1 MNHVPAFSF
10 TYARSSVGLSCAT
23 PLPYADGQIIWLVG
37 ASGSGK
43 STFLNLLKGF
53 YPEFL
58 AGELTGELPAVFNQ
72 AMYLS
77 QNPLSQ
83 IVHERVGEEFFL
95 TMENADA
102 SVAHMHAQRFWLS
115 RFGLNEREF
124 DKTAT
129 LSHGL
134 SQRLLLASLLSS
146 QPEWLLFDEPTAFLN
161 PAMRDGLYDT
171 LRELKGEVG
180 MVIID
185 HHDHM
190 ASLADI
196 CWHVDAAGQITAISV
211 DEWLRRQA
219 ASVAFERAHPRSLA
233 LPNLSEKIQL
243 NAQNLTIGYAKNAL
257 FTANFTLSSGECAVL
272 TGRNGAGKST
282 LFNTLAAVQKP
293 ISGGFTLR
301 VNDAVIKKPRTQ
313 MAYVFQHPDSHFY
326 FDSIADELT
335 QLNVEDIESSLQKIN
350 LENTAE
356 RSPHQLSEG
365 QKRRLTLLYP
375 QLQSRPLILLDEPT
389 FGQDAVNVERV
400 ITLIQSLKAAG
411 HALIVISHDPAL
423 TAAVATQHWHIE
435 HGSFTVSPV

>member
-1 MNHVPAFSF
+1 MSQVPAFSF
-10 TYARSSVGLSCAT
+10 TYARSSAGLSCAA

-43 STFLNLLKGF
+43 STCLNLLKGF

-58 AGELTGELPAVFNQ
+58 AGELTGESPAVFNQ

-102 SVAHMHAQRFWLS
+102 SVAHMHAQRLWLT

-124 DKTAT
+124 DNTAT

-134 SQRLLLASLLSS
+134 SQRLLLASLLAA
-146 QPEWLLFDEPTAFLN
+146 QPDWLLFDEPTAFLN
-161 PAMRDGLYDT
+161 PAMRDGFYAT

-196 CWHVDAAGQITAISV
+196 CWHVDATGQITAISV
-211 DEWLRRQA
+211 DEWLHRQA
-219 ASVAFERAHPRSLA
+219 TAVSHERAHAPLLA
-233 LPNLSEKIQL
+233 LPDLSETMQL
-243 NAQNLTIGYAKNAL
+243 TAEHLTIGHAKNAL
-257 FTANFTLSSGECAVL
+257 FTAHFSLRSGECAVL
-272 TGRNGAGKST
+272 TGENGAGKST
-282 LFNTLAAVQKP
+282 LFNTLAGVQKP
-293 ISGGFTLR
+293 LSGQFSLDINGH
-301 VNDAVIKKPRTQ
+301 AVKKPRTH

-326 FDSIADELT
+326 FDSIAEELA
-335 QLNVEDIESSLQKIN
+335 QLNVVDIEHSLQKID
-350 LENTAE
+350 LHGSAE

-400 ITLIQSLKAAG
+400 IALIQSLKAAG
-411 HALIVISHDPAL
+411 HALIVISHDPTL
-423 TAAVATQHWHIE
+423 TAAVATQRWHIAQ
-435 HGSFTVSPV
+435 GVFTVSKI